1 MVSQELIS
9 ELTEILAEDF
19 GLELSI
25 DQVVVIANDLTGYFE
40 LLIAIN
46 NNERSDH
53 D

>member
-1 MVSQELIS
+1 MIGNELLN
-9 ELTEILAEDF
+9 ELKQILAEDF

-46 NNERSDH
+46 NKERSDH